1 MAGAPQGSGR
11 GTGFGLLG
19 FLLMCFAV
27 LGLTGLLAAHVA
39 PLPLER
45 ALQRE
50 ALLDE
55 ALAAGRAGNTAALEA
70 LRVRLGDS
78 AQAILPAGAD
88 FEAKVAAE
96 RTAMR
101 ARRLGEAEA
110 TATRLRWM
118 LILVTLLAGGFGS
131 ALMLAVIRN
140 ARREEGEVAPGRE
153 LR

>member
-11 GTGFGLLG
+11 GAGFGLLG
-19 FLLMCFAV
+19 FLMMCFGV

-50 ALLDE
+50 AVLDE
-55 ALAAGRAGNTAALEA
+55 ALAAGRAGNAAALEA

-78 AQAILPAGAD
+78 AQAILPPGAE

-101 ARRLGEAEA
+101 ARRLAETEA

-131 ALMLAVIRN
+131 AMMLAVIRSG
-140 ARREEGEVAPGRE
+140 ARDAREVAAGRE
-153 LR
+153 VR